1 MRREAGWGRLGRLWR
16 FWRLPPPASANLHNL
31 QNLLLV
37 LLLACQARGSARGVA
52 REFDGGR
59 AFSYVEQQMQ
69 FGPRIPNTPAH
80 ERTGDW
86 ILAQLRARADTI
98 GVQAIT
104 HVTRRGDTLHLR
116 NFFARFRPAAAE
128 RVLFLAHW
136 DTRPHA
142 DQSANLGQQRLPVP
156 GANDGASGVAVLLGV
171 ADALKAKPPAV
182 GVDLLFVDGE
192 DYGDFTKDSTDVLI
206 GSRYFAAH
214 QPPGYPPLFAVLFDM
229 VGDKDLRI
237 GYEGNSQA
245 FAPEVVDRVWRTA
258 NELGYERYFIPQV
271 ESTLIDD
278 HVALQKAGIHA
289 IDVVDFNY
297 GPGNSY
303 WHTTEDTID
312 KVSAAS
318 LKVVGD
324 VAVALVR

>member
-1 MRREAGWGRLGRLWR
+1 VTIRKSRLRRAATCLALG
-16 FWRLPPPASANLHNL
+16 
-31 QNLLLV
+31 
-37 LLLACQARGSARGVA
+37 LACTAKNGASRE
-52 REFDGGR
+52 REFAGAR
-59 AFSYVEQQMQ
+59 AFAYLERQMQ
-69 FGPRIPNTPAH
+69 FGPRIPGTPGH
-80 ERTGDW
+80 DRTGDW
-86 ILAQLRARADTI
+86 ILERLHATADSVV
-98 GVQAIT
+98 VQAFT
-104 HVTRRGDTLHLR
+104 HVTRQGQTLHLR
-116 NFFARFRPAAAE
+116 NFLARFRPAVAE
-128 RVLFLAHW
+128 RVLLLAHW

-171 ADALKAKPPAV
+171 ADALKAKPPAT

-192 DYGDFTKDSTDVLI
+192 DFGDFTADSNDVLM

-229 VGDKDLRI
+229 VADKDQQFY
-237 GYEGNSQA
+237 YEANSQA
-245 FAPEVVDRVWRTA
+245 FAPEVVERVWHTA
-258 NELGYERYFIPQV
+258 ADLGYNRIFIPGV
-271 ESTLIDD
+271 KHTLIDD

-289 IDVVDFNY
+289 IDVVDFDY
-297 GPGNSY
+297 PY

-318 LKVVGD
+318 LQVVGD

>member
-1 MRREAGWGRLGRLWR
+1 MRREAGWGRWWGRLP
-16 FWRLPPPASANLHNL
+16 FV
-31 QNLLLV
+31 LLV
-37 LLLACQARGSARGVA
+37 ACQARGGARGVP
-52 REFDGGR
+52 REFDGGH
-59 AFSYVEQQMQ
+59 AFSYLQQQMQ

-86 ILAQLRARADTI
+86 ILAQLRTRADTVA
-98 GVQAIT
+98 VQAIT
-104 HVTRRGDTLHLR
+104 HVTRQGDTLHLR
-116 NFFARFRPAAAE
+116 NFFARFRPAALE

-142 DQSANLGQQRLPVP
+142 DQSPNLGQQRLPVP

-192 DYGDFTKDSTDVLI
+192 DYRDFSKDSDDVLI

-229 VGDKDLRI
+229 VGDKDLQLY
-237 GYEGNSQA
+237 YEANSQA

-258 NELGYERYFIPQV
+258 ADLGYGRTFIPGV
-271 ESTLIDD
+271 RHSLTDD

-289 IDVVDFNY
+289 IDVVDFDY
-297 GPGNSY
+297 PY
-303 WHTTEDTID
+303 WHTPEDTID

-318 LKVVGD
+318 LQIVGD